1 MEDLLYKHLLLKYI
15 KKWREGM
22 KKSKYLNLLNIFS
35 KLRLKQLKL
44 LILFIITVVLEALFI
59 FNMKE
64 LIDDVISSNNIS
76 IIFKRLLIIVLIAVS
91 NYFITLWQNIDWYYF
106 DYEMVNYMRV
116 KMYNSM
122 LLKPIN
128 FFDKETE
135 GDLAS
140 KVLNDGTL
148 IAQSAGIGFIVFAV
162 NIIRIIALFIV
173 LFYLNIKLAFVTALC
188 VPLYIIFFYVC
199 NNKVKNL
206 SYEERQCFGEVNSNV
221 IQSIAGINVIKIF
234 NKISYFSENFKNL
247 LYKKYLKI
255 QKKNAKYSVIKSSIG
270 SIINIFLPL
279 MVLVLGSFIVYRKEM
294 SIGAL
299 VAFYT
304 FVQSIGEPVNNLA
317 DAYHNL
323 LKAYGAV
330 DRVYSFI
337 FDDIKDNRQL
347 KKIDKF
353 YNIKVN
359 NIEYSWK
366 DNKIFNDFNMEV
378 NRGEAVFI
386 CGASGQGKTTLLKL
400 LIGFYSPDKGEILY
414 NDINLKEIDK
424 NDLYKHVI
432 YMNQEPFLFKGT
444 LRENILL
451 GDNYSDEEIMETLKV
466 CNMAEFI
473 HENSLDYEIDEMGKN
488 ISGGQRQRICLA
500 RVLLR
505 KPKLLILDEPFSA
518 LDNENKISIMKGLL
532 QYIVENNFSLIVASH
547 DYEIKELFTKIIDI
561 SDTKYI

>member
-1 MEDLLYKHLLLKYI
+1 
-15 KKWREGM
+15 M
-22 KKSKYLNLLNIFS
+22 KKSKYLNLLKIFS

-76 IIFKRLLIIVLIAVS
+76 IIFKRLLIIILIAVS

-122 LLKPIN
+122 LLKPVN

-304 FVQSIGEPVNNLA
+304 YVQSIGEPVNNLA

-386 CGASGQGKTTLLKL
+386 SGASGQGKTTLLKL
-400 LIGFYSPDKGEILY
+400 LIGFYCPNKGEILY

-451 GDNYSDEEIMETLKV
+451 GDNYSDEEIMKTLKV

-505 KPKLLILDEPFSA
+505 KPELLILDEPFSA
-518 LDNENKISIMKGLL
+518 LDNKNKISIMKALL
-532 QYIVENNFSLIVASH
+532 QYIAENNFSLIVASH

-561 SDTKYI
+561 ADTKYI